1 MVNISAW
8 LQRPTTQN
16 GPGNFLPRQNSLPAG
31 GGTLKASG
39 DSFAKCGNRRRCIM
53 LESHHLEDRSENNAM
68 SPLAFTREHAAAMLD
83 ISKVS
88 LDRLVKRG
96 IIHPSR
102 ALRRPLFPLAELK
115 RFLDET
121 KIGEVRHD

>member
-1 MVNISAW
+1 
-8 LQRPTTQN
+8 
-16 GPGNFLPRQNSLPAG
+16 
-31 GGTLKASG
+31 
-39 DSFAKCGNRRRCIM
+39 M

-68 SPLAFTREHAAAMLD
+68 GPPLALTRENAAAKLG
-83 ISKVS
+83 ISRVS

-96 IIHPSR
+96 LIHPSR

-121 KIGEVRHD
+121 TIGEVRR

>member
-1 MVNISAW
+1 
-8 LQRPTTQN
+8 
-16 GPGNFLPRQNSLPAG
+16 
-31 GGTLKASG
+31 
-39 DSFAKCGNRRRCIM
+39 M

-68 SPLAFTREHAAAMLD
+68 GPPLAFTRETAAAKLG
-83 ISKVS
+83 ISRVS

-96 IIHPSR
+96 LIHPSR

-121 KIGEVRHD
+121 KIPEVRHD

>member
-1 MVNISAW
+1 
-8 LQRPTTQN
+8 
-16 GPGNFLPRQNSLPAG
+16 
-31 GGTLKASG
+31 
-39 DSFAKCGNRRRCIM
+39 M

-68 SPLAFTREHAAAMLD
+68 GPLALTREHAAAMLD
-83 ISKVS
+83 ISRVS

-96 IIHPSR
+96 LIHPSR

-121 KIGEVRHD
+121 KIGGEVHR